1 MRACALLFLAAFP
14 VALFS
19 QQQTETR
26 EMVGHIGSR
35 SALLVLHATRATD
48 GGWQLAGEY
57 VLLPTLVRRFLEGEA
72 SPEIGVT
79 TLKEGTTP
87 ILFGRSPTAELRGSL
102 RGGSFKGTRYGPGG
116 QERERFEFS
125 EEFPSMASYSAAVRC
140 EAGDERYASSL
151 SYTVDAGTL
160 KSLEWRSKVAPGG
173 HSCTLAGAEQ
183 RPFKGGLRFV
193 SGRCGV
199 TLRDLGE
206 YVRASVENCS
216 ELCGSQA
223 YLEPLLIDRRGNCRL
238 LRPETR

>member
-14 VALFS
+14 VALLS
-19 QQQTETR
+19 QEQTETR

-35 SALLVLHATRATD
+35 SALLVLHSIRATD

-57 VLLPTLVRRFLEGEA
+57 VLLPTLVRRFLDGEA

-79 TLKEGTTP
+79 TLREGTTP
-87 ILFGRSPTAELRGSL
+87 ILFGRSPNAELRGTW
-102 RGGSFKGTRYGPGG
+102 RAGVFKGMRYGPGG
-116 QERERFEFS
+116 QEREHFEFS
-125 EEFPSMASYSAAVRC
+125 EEFPSMAGYSAAVRC
-140 EAGDERYASSL
+140 EAGDDRYVSSL
-151 SYTVDAGTL
+151 SYTVESGAL

-183 RPFKGGLRFV
+183 RPFAGGLRFV
-193 SGRCGV
+193 SGRCSV

-206 YVRASVENCS
+206 YVRASAENCA

>member
-14 VALFS
+14 VALLS

-35 SALLVLHATRATD
+35 SALLVLHATRATG

-79 TLKEGTTP
+79 TLREGTTP

-116 QERERFEFS
+116 QVRERFEFS

-151 SYTVDAGTL
+151 SYTVDAGML

-193 SGRCGV
+193 SGRCSV

-206 YVRASVENCS
+206 YVRASVENCG

-223 YLEPLLIDRRGNCRL
+223 YLEPLLIDKRGHCRL
-238 LRPETR
+238 LRGEAR

>member
-1 MRACALLFLAAFP
+1 MRRLLLAFLAAVWSP
-14 VALFS
+14 VFS
-19 QQQTETR
+19 QGGSETR
-26 EMVGHIGSR
+26 EFVGHLGSR
-35 SALLVLHATRATD
+35 SALLVLHAVRAAD

-57 VLLPTLVRRFLEGEA
+57 VLLPTLARRFLEGEA

-79 TLKEGTTP
+79 TLREGVTP
-87 ILFGRSPTAELRGSL
+87 ILFGRSPTAELRGTL
-102 RGGSFKGTRYGPGG
+102 RGGVFKGMRYGPGG

-125 EEFPSMASYSAAVRC
+125 EEFPSMEGYSATLRC
-140 EAGDERYASSL
+140 DAGAGRYASSL
-151 SYTVDAGTL
+151 SYAVESGKL

-173 HSCTLAGAEQ
+173 QRCAVAAAEQ

-193 SGRCGV
+193 SGRCSV

-206 YVRASVENCS
+206 YVRASAENCS